1 MYSYLSNM
9 VLSLLKPLG
18 VQTFGFSNGASTPQE
33 NAYLHQQQNIQK
45 QVNLLKIHGGSY
57 KKNKTM
63 KYTKKHAKRRNK
75 KHKKRKKGGT
85 KTMKLSDSG
94 RKRLQSFKNNL
105 KEHQM
110 MKPRSL
116 NIPMDNELEIMKSM
130 EKNIKRFTKKNIFGG
145 KKYKHKKRGS
155 KKTMKGRKKQK

>member
-1 MYSYLSNM
+1 
-9 VLSLLKPLG
+9 
-18 VQTFGFSNGASTPQE
+18 
-33 NAYLHQQQNIQK
+33 
-45 QVNLLKIHGGSY
+45 
-57 KKNKTM
+57 
-63 KYTKKHAKRRNK
+63 
-75 KHKKRKKGGT
+75 
-85 KTMKLSDSG
+85 MKLSDSG